1 MRQKEVFAMTAT
13 TATVSAKG
21 THDEGSCDVRIW
33 SKECEHE
40 TFENIGDKYLCVTCA
55 TIPGLNH
62 EVHRAAM
69 PYVSGD
75 YDNLS

>member
-1 MRQKEVFAMTAT
+1 MLDT
-13 TATVSAKG
+13 KG
-21 THDEGSCDVRIW
+21 TCETGTERDDSCDIRVW
-33 SKECEHE
+33 SGDCEHK
-40 TFENIGDKYLCVTCA
+40 TYLDSGDKYRCDVCE

-62 EVHRAAM
+62 EVRRAAM

>member
-1 MRQKEVFAMTAT
+1 MLAE
-13 TATVSAKG
+13 KG
-21 THDEGSCDVRIW
+21 ISKAGRERDGSCDVRIW
-33 SKECEHE
+33 SKDCEHATYLNDGE
-40 TFENIGDKYLCVTCA
+40 KYLCDVCE

-62 EVHRAAM
+62 EVRRAAM